1 MLLALSG
8 LYRQL
13 LELLRDVARV
23 QPMPF
28 LTDFSLPADLA
39 QFLGP
44 SDALLLTKPAA
55 HSRARQEKKQAA
67 KKLPA
72 EAKKTCTQKRKLK
85 EDLGVAVIRGSLH
98 SCAVFPNANVTS
110 VRREPP
116 HIPTHIPT
124 HIPDISPGVG
134 LAADR
139 KSFFKLCRT
148 FTEVCEQA
156 RDSSLL
162 LLFLMFTYLLLLLAT
177 RGQVDAQT
185 NEQS

>member
-55 HSRARQEKKQAA
+55 HSIARQKKKQAA
-67 KKLPA
+67 KKLTA
-72 EAKKTCTQKRKLK
+72 EAKKTCAQKRKLK

-116 HIPTHIPT
+116 HIPT